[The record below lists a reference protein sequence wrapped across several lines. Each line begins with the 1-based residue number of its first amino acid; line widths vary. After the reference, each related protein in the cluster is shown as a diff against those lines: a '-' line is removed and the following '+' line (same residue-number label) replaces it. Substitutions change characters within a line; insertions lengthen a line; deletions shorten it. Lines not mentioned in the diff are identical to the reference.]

1 MCTIGRNNYAK
12 LFTAGMLL
20 KAQLYN
26 QYVKNAPK
34 WVWENLQRQKS
45 GKMET
50 QYLAVKQDPDISELK
65 SVSY

>member
-1 MCTIGRNNYAK
+1 MIGRNNYAK

-26 QYVKNAPK
+26 QYVKNAPQ

-50 QYLAVKQDPDISELK
+50 QDLAVKQDPDISELK